1 MVQMIYRRRGMCLI
15 CIEDICELRTHGLIG
30 VKTRRTLTLPPN
42 PPSALISLRELG
54 IEWGL
59 LRAKRES
66 RQRRSFLRITDN
78 IRPFGWGHGWKQFH
92 IVAIDPEQRLG
103 RPRGARSRAPTTAVD
118 QRLGLVHVCGRRRV
132 ENDDNIERGRN

>member
-103 RPRGARSRAPTTAVD
+103 RPRGARTPSPPPNCSSRVWAVSC
-118 QRLGLVHVCGRRRV
+118 LGPPPPGR
-132 ENDDNIERGRN
+132 E